1 VEEKKQGVWA
11 PLLGSFIFFCVAPG
25 VVAGIIPGEI
35 AGWQIGPPFLGLGV
49 FRVVGVLL
57 IIIGAACLLESFA
70 RFAIKGHGTPAP
82 VAPPATLVVSGL
94 YRYVRNPMYI
104 AVVATILGQALLFGS
119 IGVLGLA
126 GAVWCLFYLIVIA
139 YEEPTLRWQFG
150 DSYSAYQAGVRRWWP
165 RVKPWS
171 LAKASGLEESGRR
184 TTSGRS

>member
-1 VEEKKQGVWA
+1 MGEKKQSVWA

-35 AGWQIGPPFLGLGV
+35 AGWQIGPPFLGLSV
-49 FRVVGVLL
+49 LRVVGVFL

-82 VAPPATLVVSGL
+82 VAPPSTLVVSGL

-119 IGVLGLA
+119 IGVLILA
-126 GAVWCLFYLIVIA
+126 GAVWCLFHLFVIA

-150 DSYSAYQAGVRRWWP
+150 ESYVAYQAGVRRWWP

-171 LAKASGLEESGRR
+171 PAKVRD
-184 TTSGRS
+184 